1 MTNKF
6 YFFDS
11 NALKNFHKRIFFS
24 ITIFVFIYF
33 IVFFRIVDVMI
44 LEKVINLNNDI
55 IQIKKRGNIYD
66 RNGFLLSSTINTH
79 SLSVNS
85 TKLKNKKILSER
97 LSSIIFIPKEKI
109 DDLFNQNSRFVW
121 LKRNISPREHQNII
135 DLGEIGLRIDKE
147 KRRIYPY
154 GNISSHVV
162 GYTDTD
168 GKGLSGIERGLNESL
183 SKGLDVHLSI
193 DINLQQA
200 VRKELTKIIDK
211 FSADSGISIVIDIT
225 NGEIIS
231 LNSFPDFDPNNKN
244 TFKKNNLF
252 NRVIQGN
259 YEMGS
264 IFKPL
269 TIAMGIDKEII
280 NSEMIFDVSK
290 PIKGIEDFHPFKG
303 SYGVKDIIVNSSN
316 IGTAKI
322 ASMIGKKNQIE
333 FFSKIGFDDKINF
346 EIKEAALPL
355 GNKNNWGKLETMT
368 IGFGYGFA
376 VTPLHLV
383 NAYASLINNGNKT
396 NPTL

>member
-1 MTNKF
+1 MTKKF

-11 NALKNFHKRIFFS
+11 KALKNFHKRIFFS
-24 ITIFVFIYF
+24 ITIFVLVYF

-66 RNGFLLSSTINTH
+66 RNGFLLSSTINAH

-109 DDLFNQNSRFVW
+109 NDLFNQNSRFVW
-121 LKRNISPREHQNII
+121 LKRSISPREHQNII

-162 GYTDTD
+162 GYTDID

-183 SKGLDVHLSI
+183 SKGIDVHLSI

-200 VRKELTKIIDK
+200 VRKELLKIMNK

-231 LNSFPDFDPNNKN
+231 LNSLPDFDPNNNN
-244 TFKKNNLF
+244 TFNNNNLF

-280 NSEMIFDVSK
+280 NSEMVFDVS
-290 PIKGIEDFHPFKG
+290 
-303 SYGVKDIIVNSSN
+303 
-316 IGTAKI
+316 
-322 ASMIGKKNQIE
+322 
-333 FFSKIGFDDKINF
+333 
-346 EIKEAALPL
+346 
-355 GNKNNWGKLETMT
+355 
-368 IGFGYGFA
+368 
-376 VTPLHLV
+376 
-383 NAYASLINNGNKT
+383 
-396 NPTL
+396 